1 MSKNQENRKDIIW
14 GNVLKRISIA
24 VLVLLAGPA
33 NAFAGFVPMKPG
45 KWLITATTKMPG
57 LPYPIPSVSHT
68 LCYSSADVRR
78 NKAIPSAHKGC
89 HMKYDRIRGSSMV
102 WKMVCKDNATI
113 TGEMT
118 STGSTYQANVTS
130 EGAGRKFITNV
141 TGRRVGACK

>member
-1 MSKNQENRKDIIW
+1 MKKIW
-14 GNVLKRISIA
+14 IA
-24 VLVLLAGPA
+24 ILMLLVGSA

-57 LPYPIPSVSHT
+57 LPYPIPPVSRM
-68 LCYSSADVRR
+68 LCYSSADVRN
-78 NKAIPSAHKGC
+78 NKAIPSARKGC
-89 HMKYDRIRGSSMV
+89 YMKYYRITGSSMV

-118 STGSTYQANVTS
+118 STGSTYQANMTS
-130 EGAGRKFITNV
+130 ESAGRKFITNV

>member
-1 MSKNQENRKDIIW
+1 MKKIW
-14 GNVLKRISIA
+14 IA
-24 VLVLLAGPA
+24 ILMLLVGSA

-57 LPYPIPSVSHT
+57 LPYPIPPVSRT
-68 LCYSSADVRR
+68 LCYSSADVRN

-89 HMKYDRIRGSSMV
+89 YMKYYRIRGSSMV